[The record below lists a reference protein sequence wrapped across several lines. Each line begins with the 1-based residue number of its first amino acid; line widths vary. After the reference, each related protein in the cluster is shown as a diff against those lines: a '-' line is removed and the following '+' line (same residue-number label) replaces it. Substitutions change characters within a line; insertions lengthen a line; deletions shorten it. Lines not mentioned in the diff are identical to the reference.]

1 MEQRKA
7 PPLKRNDD
15 IVLTIDALG
24 SEGQGIGRY
33 EGFAVFVPG
42 ALKNETVHVH
52 IIKVTSSYAV
62 GKLTGI
68 AVQSHDRAAPKC
80 PLFSRCGGCSL
91 QHMRYDAQ
99 LSFKRQVVYDAL
111 TRIGGFENISV
122 NETIGMDHPWLYRNK
137 GSFPYAN
144 VDETVQTGFFA
155 PRSHRIV
162 PLESCPIEHESAIA
176 VALSVR
182 EWARRYSVPVYD
194 EETHKGILR
203 HAMVRIASDG
213 SVMAVIVTTGSL
225 PHEKALVSILQRDV
239 PQLKSVVHNINNTDT
254 NVILGKIYKTLWG
267 SERIDHTLCGLTF
280 EVSAASFLQ
289 VNTEQTEKLYKTA
302 LDLLDPQKSETVADI
317 YCGIGT
323 ISLLLAKRA
332 KRVIGVENVSE
343 AVEDAKRNAQKNC
356 IGNVEF
362 LYGDAESVLPKLV
375 ANGVSFDA
383 AVVDPPRKGCDE
395 AALKSIREAGVSRLV
410 YVSCNPATLAR
421 DCKQL
426 THLGYTIST
435 VQPVDMFPQTE
446 HVEVCVLLSKNL
458 DK

>member
-7 PPLKRNDD
+7 PPVKRNDD

-68 AVQSHDRAAPKC
+68 AAQSPERAAPKC

-99 LSFKRQVVYDAL
+99 LRFKRQVVYDAL

-122 NETIGMDHPWLYRNK
+122 NETTGMDNPWFYRNK
-137 GSFPYAN
+137 GSFPYSN
-144 VDETVQTGFFA
+144 VDGMVQTGFFA

-194 EETHKGILR
+194 EDTHKGVLR
-203 HAMVRIASDG
+203 HAMARITSDD
-213 SVMAVIVTTGSL
+213 SVMAVIVTTSTL
-225 PHEKALVSILQRDV
+225 PHEKELVSMLQKDV
-239 PQLKSVVHNINNTDT
+239 PQLKSVIHNINNTDT
-254 NVILGKIYKTLWG
+254 NVILGKAYKTLWG

-289 VNTEQTEKLYKTA
+289 VNTEQTEKLYKTVLA
-302 LDLLDPQKSETVADI
+302 LLNPQKSETVADI

-323 ISLLLAKRA
+323 ISLMLAKRV
-332 KRVIGVENVSE
+332 KRVIGVENVLQ
-343 AVEDAKRNAQKNC
+343 AVDDAKRNAQKNS
-356 IGNVEF
+356 IGNSEF
-362 LYGDAESVLPKLV
+362 LCGDAEKVLPELV
-375 ANGVSFDA
+375 KNGVRFDA

-395 AALKSIREAGVSRLV
+395 STLKAITEAGVSRLV

-421 DCKQL
+421 DCKLLTQL
-426 THLGYTIST
+426 GFTLST

-446 HVEVCVLLSKNL
+446 HVESVVLMSRV